1 MVDTLRHLG
10 IAASKLPTEAPRSGG
25 ASLIPDASESAVDR
39 SSLDE
44 IRRALDAARDIA
56 RSGALDE
63 CDVADIEEIIAP
75 VETELRA
82 PRPNMQTLSTYLNS
96 LAKSLRS
103 DPGSRSVCM
112 QIDSAMRKAGVPTHW
127 EH

>member
-1 MVDTLRHLG
+1 M
-10 IAASKLPTEAPRSGG
+10 
-25 ASLIPDASESAVDR
+25 DR

-56 RSGALDE
+56 RSGTLDE